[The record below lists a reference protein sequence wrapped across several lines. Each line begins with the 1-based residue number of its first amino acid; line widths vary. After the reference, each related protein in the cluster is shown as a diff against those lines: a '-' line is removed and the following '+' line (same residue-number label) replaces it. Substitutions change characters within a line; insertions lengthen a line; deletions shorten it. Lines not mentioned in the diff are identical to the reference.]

1 MDLVLVTSGGD
12 GGWHSLLVGAY
23 REPPEVDLRVS
34 LERSGG
40 WRFRLRLPPEVP
52 GGFQVYLRRFSEVAH
67 GAKYGEFLVVAIFTR
82 RLCGVFSPSAPED
95 PQNRKMQL
103 GLHPRQPPGLWSIYL
118 RSLRN
123 FEDQDLVRRLI
134 DYVIAR
140 N

>member
-1 MDLVLVTSGGD
+1 MEVGTVFWLAHTGNLRRLTSECRSEGPEVAGFTSACLRRLSEVFRFTSGG
-12 GGWHSLLVGAY
+12 
-23 REPPEVDLRVS
+23 
-34 LERSGG
+34 
-40 WRFRLRLPPEVP
+40 
-52 GGFQVYLRRFSEVAH
+52 FSEVAYH
-67 GAKYGEFLVVAIFTR
+67 AKYGEFLVVAIFTR
-82 RLCGVFSPSAPED
+82 RLCGVFRPSAPED
-95 PQNRKMQL
+95 PQNRKLLL

>member
-1 MDLVLVTSGGD
+1 MEVGIVFWLAHIGNLRRLTSGCRSKGPEVGGFASACLRRFPEVFRFTSGG
-12 GGWHSLLVGAY
+12 
-23 REPPEVDLRVS
+23 
-34 LERSGG
+34 
-40 WRFRLRLPPEVP
+40 
-52 GGFQVYLRRFSEVAH
+52 FSEVAH